1 MKTYTA
7 FQAINGELQE
17 VRLPIPSPN
26 NEQVLIKVEAC
37 GICGADKNDVAN
49 AKVPRVVGHEVIG
62 RIVVV
67 GKNVPK
73 RWAIGQRVGVG
84 RLGGHCNECDTCRRG
99 TFNLCPNQTIIGA
112 TADGGYAEYVLVRH
126 TGLVSVP
133 NELDPVQSAPL
144 LCAGLATFNA
154 LKKSGAEAGDLVAIV
169 GVGGLG
175 HLAVQ
180 YAVKMGFEVA
190 AIGRKTELAERVYAL
205 GAHHYLTG
213 DNIVQQLQHLGG
225 AKAIISTIN
234 HADTVAEIVKSLA
247 PQGKLVLLGG
257 DKTPLAL
264 SIGQFIG
271 GERSVIGSLTGTPLE
286 NEKTLKFSRLSHIQA
301 QIERYP
307 LSQAKT
313 AFERMK
319 SGEVRFRA
327 VLEMK

>member
-1 MKTYTA
+1 MKTYIA
-7 FQAINGELQE
+7 FQAIDDELKE
-17 VRLPIPSPN
+17 VRLPIPTPES
-26 NEQVLIKVEAC
+26 EQVLIKVEAC
-37 GICGADKNDVAN
+37 GICGADKSDVAN

-62 RIVVV
+62 RIVAV
-67 GKNVPK
+67 GENMPK
-73 RWAIGQRVGVG
+73 RWFVGQRVGVG
-84 RLGGHCNECDTCRRG
+84 RLGGHCNECDTCRSG
-99 TFNLCPNQTIIGA
+99 AFNLCPHQAIIGA
-112 TADGGYAEYVLVRH
+112 TADGGYAEYMLARH

-133 NELDPVQSAPL
+133 NELDAVQSAPL

-180 YAVKMGFEVA
+180 YAAKMGFEVV
-190 AIGRKTELAERVYAL
+190 AIGRKPELAEHIKAL
-205 GAHHYLTG
+205 GGDHYFTG
-213 DNIVQQLQHLGG
+213 DDVVQQLQNLGG

-234 HADTVAEIVKSLA
+234 HADTVAEIAKALA
-247 PQGKLVLLGG
+247 PQGKLVILGA

-264 SIGQFIG
+264 SIGQLVG

-313 AFERMK
+313 AFERMRD
-319 SGEVRFRA
+319 GEVRFRA
-327 VLEMK
+327 VLEMR